1 MTAAAKLSEYPSLPA
16 QRRALRT
23 ARKLG
28 LDPVAIEVAPG
39 GVIRVIDRAAF
50 PASAPPATGNT
61 VDDWFANDAAGSE
74 ANPAGNENR
83 DRHPPRR

>member
-16 QRRALRT
+16 QRRALRA
-23 ARKLG
+23 ARELG

-50 PASAPPATGNT
+50 PLSAPPAAGNT
-61 VDDWFANDAAGSE
+61 VDDWFANDAKGDAD
-74 ANPAGNENR
+74 R
-83 DRHPPRR
+83 DRHSPRR